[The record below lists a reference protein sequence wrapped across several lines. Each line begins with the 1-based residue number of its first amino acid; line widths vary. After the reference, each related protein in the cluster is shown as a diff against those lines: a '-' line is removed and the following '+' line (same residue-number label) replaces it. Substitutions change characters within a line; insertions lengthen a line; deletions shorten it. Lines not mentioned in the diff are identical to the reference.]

1 VALGVTEIGN
11 LLDSARSGNRRSLA
25 RLLTAIE
32 SGQDPGSQLRA
43 GWTLGVT
50 GPPGVGKSTL
60 IGRMIEHWTSKGES
74 VAVLAVDPTSP
85 MTGGAILADRLRMG
99 STDSTDSVFVRSLAT
114 RNHPGGLMPCL
125 GKMTRALSACGWSR
139 VIIETVGS
147 GQSEIRVVA
156 FADRVLLIDGP
167 DRGDIIQAEKAG
179 ILELA
184 DVIAINKADLPNA
197 QTAADAV
204 REAMGAG
211 KPQSIKVHLVS
222 AIEGAGVSELVSD
235 LDSCEPRS
243 SRNTLRIRERLIAS
257 WDSTLLSHPE
267 IESYLGKIGDGS
279 ITVDE
284 AIRDIVY
291 SLVEGGGE
299 P

>member
-1 VALGVTEIGN
+1 MSEANQLFV
-11 LLDSARSGNRRSLA
+11 SARSGNRRSLA
-25 RLLTAIE
+25 KLLTAIE
-32 SGQDPGSQLRA
+32 SGQAPVIQQQR

-60 IGRMIEHWTSKGES
+60 IGRMIEYWVARGET

-99 STDSTDSVFVRSLAT
+99 ATDSTDSIFVRSLAT

-125 GKMTRALSACGWSR
+125 GKMTRALSACGWTR

-167 DRGDIIQAEKAG
+167 DRGDIVQAEKAG

-184 DVIAINKADLPNA
+184 DIIAINKADLPNA
-197 QTAADAV
+197 QSAVDAV
-204 REAMGAG
+204 RKALDMGEGPDA
-211 KPQSIKVHLVS
+211 QVHLVS
-222 AIEGAGVSELVSD
+222 AIEGTGISELISD
-235 LDSCEPRS
+235 LESCEPEP
-243 SRNTLRIRERLIAS
+243 SRNMLRNRERLIAS
-257 WDSTLLSHPE
+257 WDAALLSHPQ
-267 IESYLGKIGDGS
+267 IISYLEKIGDGS
-279 ITVDE
+279 ITVNE
-284 AIRDIVY
+284 AIKDIGC
-291 SLVEGGGE
+291 SLKADGE
-299 P
+299 KP

>member
-1 VALGVTEIGN
+1 MSTVN
-11 LLDSARSGNRRSLA
+11 QLLVSARSGNRRSLA
-25 RLLTAIE
+25 KLLTAIE
-32 SGQDPGSQLRA
+32 SGQTPVIQQQR
-43 GWTLGVT
+43 GWILGVT

-60 IGRMIEHWTSKGES
+60 IGRMIEYWVSRGET

-99 STDSTDSVFVRSLAT
+99 DADSTDSVFVRSLAT

-125 GKMTRALSACGWSR
+125 GKMTEALSACGWTR

-167 DRGDIIQAEKAG
+167 DRGDIVQAEKAG

-197 QTAADAV
+197 QSAAAAV
-204 REAMGAG
+204 RKALDMGEGPGA
-211 KPQSIKVHLVS
+211 QVHLVS
-222 AIEGAGVSELVSD
+222 AIEGTGVSELIAN
-235 LDSCEPRS
+235 LESCELEP
-243 SRNTLRIRERLIAS
+243 SRDMLRIRERLIAS
-257 WDSTLLSHPE
+257 WDAALLSHSQ
-267 IESYLGKIGDGS
+267 IKSYLGKIGDGS
-279 ITVDE
+279 LTVGE
-284 AIRDIVY
+284 AIIDIGC
-291 SLVEGGGE
+291 SLKADGE
-299 P
+299 KL